1 MIDRTYEIVD
11 KVRQKIIDVL
21 KSDCIMW
28 YVINGRYIIM
38 VRMTGKLKNTM
49 KKINFAKKYNPVQ
62 NHKRK
67 SPVLCFYHFW

>member
-1 MIDRTYEIVD
+1 
-11 KVRQKIIDVL
+11 
-21 KSDCIMW
+21 MW

-38 VRMTGKLKNTM
+38 IRMTGKLKNTL